1 MSDSL
6 KHQLNKQLSQLK
18 AERLSFEPHWR
29 ELSDFTRPRST
40 RFTASEVNRGDR
52 RNSKIIDPAAVMAA
66 RTLSSGMMSGITSP
80 ARPWFRLATPDRDL
94 MDYGPVKLWLET
106 VEQRMNEV
114 FNRSN
119 LYQSL
124 PLMYEDLGTFATGA
138 MAVVADP
145 QRVIRT
151 VPFPTGSFY
160 IANGADLSVDTAVRE
175 FSMTVR
181 QVINEFGVDAV
192 SDTVKSQWNSG
203 QYGQWVNVV
212 HAVYPNLDRQT
223 GKLEAKH
230 KAYKSVYYEAT
241 STDDKLLRESG
252 YDEFPIMAP
261 RWEVNGEDVYGS
273 SCPGMVALGSVKA
286 LQLLQ
291 RRKAQMID
299 KITNP
304 PLQAPASIK
313 SQRISTIPGG
323 INYLPMAD
331 VNNQIK
337 PLFQIPANGT
347 NGLLEDIQ
355 DTRQIIDH
363 AYFVDLFRM
372 MQTVNTRSMPV
383 EAVAE
388 MREEKLLMLGP
399 VLQRLDSELLDK
411 LINRTFSVMAE
422 NNLLPV
428 PPDEMRGMQLKVEYI
443 SVMAQAQKAIGVS
456 SIERFI
462 GFTSGIGQFSP
473 DALDKINVD
482 ETIDAYAASIGVPP
496 SVVATN
502 EQVAQIREQRA
513 QQQAMAQQMQMAQA
527 AVGGAQ
533 ALGKTPMDDNSALAA
548 LAGGGQ

>member
-1 MSDSL
+1 MSDSM
-6 KHQLNKQLSQLK
+6 KQQLNKQLSQLK

-181 QVINEFGVDAV
+181 QVITEFGMDAV

-428 PPDEMRGMQLKVEYI
+428 PPDEMQGMQLKVEYI

-462 GFTSGIGQFSP
+462 GFTSGIGQFKP

-502 EQVAQIREQRA
+502 EQVAQIRENRA

-527 AVGGAQ
+527 AVGSAQ
-533 ALGKTPMDDNSALAA
+533 ALGNTPMDDNSALAA

>member
-6 KHQLNKQLSQLK
+6 KQQLNKQLSQLE

-181 QVINEFGVDAV
+181 QVITEFGMDAV

-230 KAYKSVYYEAT
+230 KAYKSVYYEAN

-428 PPDEMRGMQLKVEYI
+428 PPDEMQGMQLKVEYI

-462 GFTSGIGQFSP
+462 GFTSGIGQFKP

-502 EQVAQIREQRA
+502 EQVAKIRENRA

-533 ALGKTPMDDNSALAA
+533 ALGNTPMDDNSALAA

>member
-6 KHQLNKQLSQLK
+6 KQQLNKQLSQLK

-181 QVINEFGVDAV
+181 QVVTEFGMDAA

-230 KAYKSVYYEAT
+230 KAYKSVYYEAN

-428 PPDEMRGMQLKVEYI
+428 PPDEMQGMQLKVEYI

-473 DALDKINVD
+473 NALDKINVD

-502 EQVAQIREQRA
+502 EQVAQIRENRT

-533 ALGKTPMDDNSALAA
+533 ALGNTPMDDNSALAA

>member
-6 KHQLNKQLSQLK
+6 KQQLNKQLSQLK

-181 QVINEFGVDAV
+181 QVITEFGMDAV

-299 KITNP
+299 KITDP

-428 PPDEMRGMQLKVEYI
+428 PPDEMQGMQLKVEYI

-533 ALGKTPMDDNSALAA
+533 ALGNTPMDDNSALAA

>member
-6 KHQLNKQLSQLK
+6 KQQLNKQLSQLK

-181 QVINEFGVDAV
+181 QVVTEFGTDTV

-230 KAYKSVYYEAT
+230 KAYKSVYYEAN

-428 PPDEMRGMQLKVEYI
+428 PPDEMQGMQLKVEYI

-462 GFTSGIGQFSP
+462 GFTSGIGQFKP

-502 EQVAQIREQRA
+502 EQVAQIRENRA

-533 ALGKTPMDDNSALAA
+533 ALGNTPMDDNSALAA

>member
-6 KHQLNKQLSQLK
+6 KQQLNKQLSQLK

-124 PLMYEDLGTFATGA
+124 PLMYGDLGTFATGA

-160 IANGADLSVDTAVRE
+160 IANGSDLSVDTAVRE

-181 QVINEFGVDAV
+181 QVITEFGMDAV

-203 QYGQWVNVV
+203 QYGQWVNVI

-273 SCPGMVALGSVKA
+273 SCPGMVALGSVKS

-428 PPDEMRGMQLKVEYI
+428 PPDEMQGMQLKVEYI

-462 GFTSGIGQFSP
+462 GFTSGIGQFKP

-527 AVGGAQ
+527 VVGGAQ
-533 ALGKTPMDDNSALAA
+533 ALGNTPMDDNSALAA

>member
-6 KHQLNKQLSQLK
+6 KQQLNKQLSQLK

-52 RNSKIIDPAAVMAA
+52 RNSKIIDPTAVMAA

-181 QVINEFGVDAV
+181 QVITEFGMDAV
-192 SDTVKSQWNSG
+192 SDRVKSQWNSG

-230 KAYKSVYYEAT
+230 KAYKSVYYEANG
-241 STDDKLLRESG
+241 TDDKLLRESG

-428 PPDEMRGMQLKVEYI
+428 PPDEMQGMQLKVEYI

-462 GFTSGIGQFSP
+462 GFTSGIGQFKP

-513 QQQAMAQQMQMAQA
+513 QQQAMEQQMQMAQA

-533 ALGKTPMDDNSALAA
+533 ALGNTPMDDNSALAA

>member
-6 KHQLNKQLSQLK
+6 KQQLNKQLSQLK

-181 QVINEFGVDAV
+181 QVITEFGMDAV

-212 HAVYPNLDRQT
+212 HAVYPNLDHQT

-230 KAYKSVYYEAT
+230 KAYKSVYYEAN

-428 PPDEMRGMQLKVEYI
+428 PPDEMQGMQLKVEYI

-462 GFTSGIGQFSP
+462 GFTSGIGQFKP
-473 DALDKINVD
+473 DAMDKINVD

-533 ALGKTPMDDNSALAA
+533 ALGNTPMDDNSALAA

>member
-6 KHQLNKQLSQLK
+6 KQQLNKQLSQLK

-181 QVINEFGVDAV
+181 QVIAEFGMDVV

-230 KAYKSVYYEAT
+230 KAYKSVYYEAN

-428 PPDEMRGMQLKVEYI
+428 PPDEMQGMQLKVEYI

-462 GFTSGIGQFSP
+462 GFTSGIGQFKP

-533 ALGKTPMDDNSALAA
+533 ALGNTPMDDNSALAA

>member
-6 KHQLNKQLSQLK
+6 KQQLNKQLSQFK

-181 QVINEFGVDAV
+181 QVITEFGMDTV

-428 PPDEMRGMQLKVEYI
+428 PPDEMQGMQLKVEYI

-462 GFTSGIGQFSP
+462 GFTSGIGQFKP

-502 EQVAQIREQRA
+502 EQVAQIRENRA

-533 ALGKTPMDDNSALAA
+533 ALGNTPMDDNSALAA

>member
-6 KHQLNKQLSQLK
+6 KQQLNKQLSQLK

-181 QVINEFGVDAV
+181 QVITEFGMDAV

-230 KAYKSVYYEAT
+230 KAYKSVYYEAN

-428 PPDEMRGMQLKVEYI
+428 PPDEMQGMQLKVEYI

-462 GFTSGIGQFSP
+462 GFTSGIGQFKP

-502 EQVAQIREQRA
+502 EQVAQIRENRA
-513 QQQAMAQQMQMAQA
+513 QQQAMTQQMQMAQA
-527 AVGGAQ
+527 AVDGAQ
-533 ALGKTPMDDNSALAA
+533 ALGNTPMDDNSALAA

>member
-6 KHQLNKQLSQLK
+6 KQQLNKQLSQLK

-160 IANGADLSVDTAVRE
+160 IANSADLSVDTAVRE

-181 QVINEFGVDAV
+181 QVVTEFGMDTV

-230 KAYKSVYYEAT
+230 KAYKSVYYEAN

-428 PPDEMRGMQLKVEYI
+428 PPDEMQGMQLKVEYI

-502 EQVAQIREQRA
+502 EQVAQIRENRA
-513 QQQAMAQQMQMAQA
+513 QQQAIAQQMQMAQA

-533 ALGKTPMDDNSALAA
+533 ALGNTPMDDNSALAA

>member
-6 KHQLNKQLSQLK
+6 KQQLNKQLSQLK

-181 QVINEFGVDAV
+181 QVITEFGMDAV

-230 KAYKSVYYEAT
+230 KAYKSVYYEAN

-428 PPDEMRGMQLKVEYI
+428 PPDEMQGMQLKVEYI

-533 ALGKTPMDDNSALAA
+533 ALGNTPMDDNSALAA
-548 LAGGGQ
+548 LGGGDQ

>member
-6 KHQLNKQLSQLK
+6 KQQLNKQLSQLK

-181 QVINEFGVDAV
+181 QVITEFGTDAV
-192 SDTVKSQWNSG
+192 SDTVKSKWNSG
-203 QYGQWVNVV
+203 QYSQWVNVV

-337 PLFQIPANGT
+337 PLFEIPANGT

-428 PPDEMRGMQLKVEYI
+428 PPDEMQGMQLKVEYI

-533 ALGKTPMDDNSALAA
+533 ALGNTPMDDNSALAA

>member
-6 KHQLNKQLSQLK
+6 KQQLNKQLSQLK

-181 QVINEFGVDAV
+181 QVITEFGMDAV

-428 PPDEMRGMQLKVEYI
+428 PPDEMQGMQLKVEYI

-462 GFTSGIGQFSP
+462 GFTSGIGRFKQE
-473 DALDKINVD
+473 ALDKINVD

-502 EQVAQIREQRA
+502 EQVAQIRENRA
-513 QQQAMAQQMQMAQA
+513 QQQSMAQQMQMAQA

-533 ALGKTPMDDNSALAA
+533 ALGNTPMDDNSALAA

>member
-6 KHQLNKQLSQLK
+6 KQQLNKQLSQLK

-181 QVINEFGVDAV
+181 QVITEFGTDAV

-230 KAYKSVYYEAT
+230 KAYKSVYYEAN

-428 PPDEMRGMQLKVEYI
+428 PPDEMQGMQLKVEYI

-462 GFTSGIGQFSP
+462 GFTSGIGQFKP

-502 EQVAQIREQRA
+502 EQVAQIRENRA

-533 ALGKTPMDDNSALAA
+533 ALGNTPMDDNSALVA
-548 LAGGGQ
+548 LTGGGQ

>member
-6 KHQLNKQLSQLK
+6 KQQLNKQLSQLK

-181 QVINEFGVDAV
+181 QVITEFGMDAV

-428 PPDEMRGMQLKVEYI
+428 PPDEMQGMQLKVEYI

-462 GFTSGIGQFSP
+462 GFTSGIGQFKP

-502 EQVAQIREQRA
+502 EQVAQIRENRA

-533 ALGKTPMDDNSALAA
+533 ALGNTPMDDNSALAA

>member
-6 KHQLNKQLSQLK
+6 KQQLNKQLSQLK
-18 AERLSFEPHWR
+18 DERLSFESHWR

-80 ARPWFRLATPDRDL
+80 ARPWFRLATPDRGL

-181 QVINEFGVDAV
+181 QVITEFGMDAV

-212 HAVYPNLDRQT
+212 HAVYPNFDRQT

-230 KAYKSVYYEAT
+230 KAYKSVYYEAN

-337 PLFQIPANGT
+337 PLFEMPGNAT

-422 NNLLPV
+422 NNLLPM
-428 PPDEMRGMQLKVEYI
+428 PPDEMQGMQLKVEYI

-462 GFTSGIGQFSP
+462 GFTSGIGQFKP

-502 EQVAQIREQRA
+502 EQVAQIRENRA

-533 ALGKTPMDDNSALAA
+533 ALSNTQMDDNSALAA

>member
-6 KHQLNKQLSQLK
+6 KQQLNKQLSQLK

-181 QVINEFGVDAV
+181 QVITEFGMDAV

-230 KAYKSVYYEAT
+230 KAYKSVYYEAN

-422 NNLLPV
+422 NNLLPM
-428 PPDEMRGMQLKVEYI
+428 PPDEMQGMQLKVEYI

-462 GFTSGIGQFSP
+462 GFTSGIGQFKP

-533 ALGKTPMDDNSALAA
+533 ALGNTPMDDNSALAA

>member
-6 KHQLNKQLSQLK
+6 KQQLNKQLSQMK
-18 AERLSFEPHWR
+18 AERLSFESHWR

-40 RFTASEVNRGDR
+40 RFTASDVNRGDR

-181 QVINEFGVDAV
+181 QVVTEFGTDAV

-212 HAVYPNLDRQT
+212 HAVYPNFDRQT

-230 KAYKSVYYEAT
+230 KAYKSVYYEAN

-428 PPDEMRGMQLKVEYI
+428 PPDEMQGMQLKVEYI

-482 ETIDAYAASIGVPP
+482 ETIDAYAASIGVPS

-533 ALGKTPMDDNSALAA
+533 ALGNTPMDDNSALAA
-548 LAGGGQ
+548 LGGGGQ

>member
-6 KHQLNKQLSQLK
+6 KQQLNKQLSQLK

-181 QVINEFGVDAV
+181 QVVTEFGTDAV

-230 KAYKSVYYEAT
+230 KAYKSVYYEAN

-428 PPDEMRGMQLKVEYI
+428 PPDEMQGMQLKVEYI

-462 GFTSGIGQFSP
+462 GFTSGIGQFKP

-533 ALGKTPMDDNSALAA
+533 TLGNTPLDDNSALVA

>member
-6 KHQLNKQLSQLK
+6 KQQLNKQLSQLK
-18 AERLSFEPHWR
+18 AERLSFESHWR

-181 QVINEFGVDAV
+181 QVITEFGMDAV

-428 PPDEMRGMQLKVEYI
+428 PPDEMQGMQLKVEYI

-462 GFTSGIGQFSP
+462 GFTSGIGQFKP

-502 EQVAQIREQRA
+502 EQVAQIRENRA

-527 AVGGAQ
+527 AAGGAQ
-533 ALGKTPMDDNSALAA
+533 ALGNTPMDDNSALAA

>member
-6 KHQLNKQLSQLK
+6 KQQLNKQLSQLK

-181 QVINEFGVDAV
+181 QVITEFGMDAV

-230 KAYKSVYYEAT
+230 KAYKSVYYEAN

-428 PPDEMRGMQLKVEYI
+428 PPDEMQGMQLKVEYI

-462 GFTSGIGQFSP
+462 GFTSGIGQFKP

-502 EQVAQIREQRA
+502 EQVAQIRENRA
-513 QQQAMAQQMQMAQA
+513 QQQAMTQQMQMAQA
-527 AVGGAQ
+527 AVDGAQ
-533 ALGKTPMDDNSALAA
+533 ALGNTTMDDNSALAA

>member
-6 KHQLNKQLSQLK
+6 KQQLNKQLSQLK

-181 QVINEFGVDAV
+181 QVVTEFGMDAV

-230 KAYKSVYYEAT
+230 KAYKSVYYEAN

-337 PLFQIPANGT
+337 PLFEIPANGT

-428 PPDEMRGMQLKVEYI
+428 PPDEMQGMQLKVEYI

-502 EQVAQIREQRA
+502 EQVAQIREQRT

-533 ALGKTPMDDNSALAA
+533 ALGNTPMDDNSALAA

>member
-6 KHQLNKQLSQLK
+6 KQQLNKQLSQLK

-145 QRVIRT
+145 QLVIRT

-181 QVINEFGVDAV
+181 QVVTEFGTDAV

-212 HAVYPNLDRQT
+212 HAVYPNFDRQT

-422 NNLLPV
+422 NNLLPM
-428 PPDEMRGMQLKVEYI
+428 PPDEMQGMQLKVEYI

-462 GFTSGIGQFSP
+462 GFTSGIGRFKP

-502 EQVAQIREQRA
+502 EQVAQIRENRA

-533 ALGKTPMDDNSALAA
+533 ALGNTPMDDNSALAA
-548 LAGGGQ
+548 LTGGGQ

>member
-6 KHQLNKQLSQLK
+6 KQQLNKQLSQLK

-181 QVINEFGVDAV
+181 QVITEFGTDAV
-192 SDTVKSQWNSG
+192 SDTVKSQWNNG

-230 KAYKSVYYEAT
+230 KAYKSVYYEST

-428 PPDEMRGMQLKVEYI
+428 PPDEMQGMQLKVEYI

-462 GFTSGIGQFSP
+462 GFTSGIGQFKP

-513 QQQAMAQQMQMAQA
+513 QQQAIAQQMQMAQA

-533 ALGKTPMDDNSALAA
+533 ALGNTPMDDNSALAA

>member
-6 KHQLNKQLSQLK
+6 KQQLNKQLSQLK

-40 RFTASEVNRGDR
+40 RFTATEVNRGDR

-181 QVINEFGVDAV
+181 QVITEFGMDAV

-230 KAYKSVYYEAT
+230 KAYKSVYYEAN

-313 SQRISTIPGG
+313 GQRISTIPGG

-428 PPDEMRGMQLKVEYI
+428 PPDEMQGMQLKVEYI

-462 GFTSGIGQFSP
+462 GFTSGIGQFKP

-533 ALGKTPMDDNSALAA
+533 ALGNTPMDDNSALAA

>member
-6 KHQLNKQLSQLK
+6 KQQLNKQLSQLK
-18 AERLSFEPHWR
+18 AERLSFESHWR

-181 QVINEFGVDAV
+181 QVITEFGMDAV

-203 QYGQWVNVV
+203 QYGQWVDVV

-428 PPDEMRGMQLKVEYI
+428 PPDEMQGMQLKVEYI

-533 ALGKTPMDDNSALAA
+533 ALGNTPMDDNSALAA
-548 LAGGGQ
+548 LTGGGQ

>member
-6 KHQLNKQLSQLK
+6 KQQLNKQLSQLK

-124 PLMYEDLGTFATGA
+124 PLMYGDLGTFATGA
-138 MAVVADP
+138 MAVVTDP

-151 VPFPTGSFY
+151 IPFPTGSFY
-160 IANGADLSVDTAVRE
+160 IANGADLSVDTSFRE

-181 QVINEFGVDAV
+181 QVVNEFGIEAV

-241 STDDKLLRESG
+241 ITDDKLLRESG

-428 PPDEMRGMQLKVEYI
+428 PPDEMQGMQLKVEYI

-502 EQVAQIREQRA
+502 EQVAQIRENRA

-533 ALGKTPMDDNSALAA
+533 ALGNTPMDDNSALAA

>member
-6 KHQLNKQLSQLK
+6 KQQLNKQLSQLK
-18 AERLSFEPHWR
+18 DERLSFESHWR

-181 QVINEFGVDAV
+181 QVITEFGMDAV

-230 KAYKSVYYEAT
+230 KAYKSVYYEAN

-304 PLQAPASIK
+304 PLQAPATIK

-323 INYLPMAD
+323 ITYLSMSGAE
-331 VNNQIK
+331 NEIK
-337 PLFQIPANGT
+337 PLFQIPGGAT

-428 PPDEMRGMQLKVEYI
+428 PPDEMQGMQLKVEYI

-456 SIERFI
+456 SIERFV
-462 GFTSGIGQFSP
+462 GFTSGIGQFKQE
-473 DALDKINVD
+473 ALDKINVD

-502 EQVAQIREQRA
+502 EQVAQIRENRA

-533 ALGKTPMDDNSALAA
+533 ALGNTPMDDNSALAA

>member
-6 KHQLNKQLSQLK
+6 KQQLNKQLSQLK

-181 QVINEFGVDAV
+181 QVITEFGMDAV

-203 QYGQWVNVV
+203 QYGEWVNVV

-230 KAYKSVYYEAT
+230 KACKSVYYEAN

-428 PPDEMRGMQLKVEYI
+428 PPDEMQGMQLKVEYI

-462 GFTSGIGQFSP
+462 GFTSGIGQFKQE
-473 DALDKINVD
+473 ALDKINVD

-533 ALGKTPMDDNSALAA
+533 ALGNTPMDDNSALAA

>member
-6 KHQLNKQLSQLK
+6 KQQLNKQLSQLK

-52 RNSKIIDPAAVMAA
+52 RNSKIIDPAAVTAA

-124 PLMYEDLGTFATGA
+124 PLMYGDLGTFATGA

-181 QVINEFGVDAV
+181 QVITEFGTDAV

-230 KAYKSVYYEAT
+230 KAYKSVYYEAN

-261 RWEVNGEDVYGS
+261 RWEVNGEDIYGS

-428 PPDEMRGMQLKVEYI
+428 PPDEMQGMQLKVEYI

-462 GFTSGIGQFSP
+462 GFTSGIGQFKP

-502 EQVAQIREQRA
+502 EQVAQIRENRA

-533 ALGKTPMDDNSALAA
+533 ALGNTPMDDNSALAA

>member
-6 KHQLNKQLSQLK
+6 KQQLNKQLSQLK
-18 AERLSFEPHWR
+18 DERLSFEPHWR

-181 QVINEFGVDAV
+181 QVITEFGMDAA

-230 KAYKSVYYEAT
+230 KAYKSVYYEDN

-428 PPDEMRGMQLKVEYI
+428 PPDEMQGMQLKVEYI

-462 GFTSGIGQFSP
+462 GFTSGIGQFKP

-502 EQVAQIREQRA
+502 EQVAQIRENRA

-533 ALGKTPMDDNSALAA
+533 ALGNTPMDDNSALAA
-548 LAGGGQ
+548 LTGGGQ

>member
-6 KHQLNKQLSQLK
+6 KQQLNKQLSQLK

-181 QVINEFGVDAV
+181 QVITEFGMNAV

-230 KAYKSVYYEAT
+230 KAYKSVYYEAN

-411 LINRTFSVMAE
+411 LINRTFSVMTE
-422 NNLLPV
+422 NNLLPM
-428 PPDEMRGMQLKVEYI
+428 PPDEMQGMQLKVEYI

-462 GFTSGIGQFSP
+462 GFTSGIGQFRQE
-473 DALDKINVD
+473 ALDKINVD

-502 EQVAQIREQRA
+502 EQVAQIRENRA

-533 ALGKTPMDDNSALAA
+533 ALGNTPMDDNSALAA

>member
-1 MSDSL
+1 MSGSL
-6 KHQLNKQLSQLK
+6 KQQLNKQLSQLK
-18 AERLSFEPHWR
+18 DERLSFEPHWR

-181 QVINEFGVDAV
+181 QVITEFGMDAV

-273 SCPGMVALGSVKA
+273 SCPGMVALGSVKS

-428 PPDEMRGMQLKVEYI
+428 PPDEMQGMQLKVEYI

-462 GFTSGIGQFSP
+462 GFTSGIGQFKP

-502 EQVAQIREQRA
+502 EQVAQIRENRA

-527 AVGGAQ
+527 AAGGAQ
-533 ALGKTPMDDNSALAA
+533 ALGNTPMDDNSALAA

>member
-6 KHQLNKQLSQLK
+6 KQQLNKQLSQLK
-18 AERLSFEPHWR
+18 AERLSFESHWR

-80 ARPWFRLATPDRDL
+80 ARPWFRLATPDREL

-181 QVINEFGVDAV
+181 QLVTEFGLDAV
-192 SDTVKSQWNSG
+192 SDTVKSQWNSS

-212 HAVYPNLDRQT
+212 HAVYPNLDHQT

-230 KAYKSVYYEAT
+230 KAYKSVHYEAT

-286 LQLLQ
+286 LQLMQ

-331 VNNQIK
+331 VNQQIK
-337 PLFQIPANGT
+337 PLFQMPANAT

-411 LINRTFSVMAE
+411 LINRTFGMMAE
-422 NNLLPV
+422 NNLLPM
-428 PPDEMRGMQLKVEYI
+428 PPDEMQGMQLKVEYI

-462 GFTSGIGQFSP
+462 GFTSGVGQFKP

-527 AVGGAQ
+527 AVSGAQ
-533 ALGKTPMDDNSALAA
+533 ALGNTPMDDNSALAA
-548 LAGGGQ
+548 MTGGGQ

>member
-6 KHQLNKQLSQLK
+6 KQQLNKQLSQLK

-181 QVINEFGVDAV
+181 QVITEFGMEAV

-212 HAVYPNLDRQT
+212 HAIYPNLDCQT

-230 KAYKSVYYEAT
+230 KAYKSVYYEAN

-428 PPDEMRGMQLKVEYI
+428 PPDEMQGMQLKVEYI

-502 EQVAQIREQRA
+502 EQVAQIRENRA

-533 ALGKTPMDDNSALAA
+533 ALSNTQMDDNSALAA